1 MREENRYDKIKRIV
15 ESKLVDRIDKD
26 YTELSE
32 EAFGKAY
39 SSDVARRMF
48 YGAKKVIDAIEE
60 DEGKV
65 NEDETRI
72 LCISDMH
79 IPFNRDIKEFFK
91 YKGKGDTLVLN
102 GDIIDNYSMSNF
114 TKMYRLSLVEELIQA
129 RELLI
134 ELIEEIKPKKVT
146 VVTGNHEIRL
156 GKKIAD
162 KIGSDLLDLM
172 PRDALAFLFD
182 TGFNYYDRIKKC
194 KTVYTPIDEEVDCE
208 VNYVGNFW
216 TKEGKTIFV
225 HPQAFRG
232 TTLGTVGKAYDY
244 FTAIGEDFQSIIMAH
259 THKLGMYV
267 MNDKYLYEQGTCANL
282 NHMDY
287 QDLKLPKS
295 SQVNGYMYIIQDKD
309 GNLIYDK
316 TKLIRF

>member
-15 ESKLVDRIDKD
+15 ESKLVDRIEKD

-60 DEGKV
+60 DEERV

-91 YKGKGDTLVLN
+91 YKGKVDTLVLN

>member
-60 DEGKV
+60 DEERV

-91 YKGKGDTLVLN
+91 YKGKVDTLVLN
-102 GDIIDNYSMSNF
+102 GDIIDNYSMSSF

-134 ELIEEIKPKKVT
+134 ELIEEIQPKKVT

>member
-60 DEGKV
+60 DEERV

-91 YKGKGDTLVLN
+91 YKGKVDTLVLN
-102 GDIIDNYSMSNF
+102 GDIIDNYSMSSF
-114 TKMYRLSLVEELIQA
+114 TKMYRLSLVEELIRA

-134 ELIEEIKPKKVT
+134 ELIEEIEPKKVT

-182 TGFNYYDRIKKC
+182 TGFNYYDRIKKS

>member
-60 DEGKV
+60 DEERV

-91 YKGKGDTLVLN
+91 YKGKVDTLVLN

-208 VNYVGNFW
+208 INYVGNFW

-225 HPQAFRG
+225 HPQAFKG

-267 MNDKYLYEQGTCANL
+267 MNDKYLYEQGTCADL

>member
-60 DEGKV
+60 DEERV

-91 YKGKGDTLVLN
+91 YKGKVDTLVLN

-267 MNDKYLYEQGTCANL
+267 MNDKYLYEQGTCADL

-295 SQVNGYMYIIQDKD
+295 SQVNGYMYIVQDKD

>member
-60 DEGKV
+60 DEERV

-91 YKGKGDTLVLN
+91 YKGKVDTLVLN
-102 GDIIDNYSMSNF
+102 GDIIDNYSMSSF
-114 TKMYRLSLVEELIQA
+114 TKMYRLSLVEELIRA
-129 RELLI
+129 RELLV
-134 ELIEEIKPKKVT
+134 ELIEEIEPKKVT
-146 VVTGNHEIRL
+146 VVTGDHEIRL

>member
-60 DEGKV
+60 DEERV

-91 YKGKGDTLVLN
+91 YKGKVDTLVLN
-102 GDIIDNYSMSNF
+102 GDIIDNYSMSSF
-114 TKMYRLSLVEELIQA
+114 TKMYRLSLVEELIRA

-134 ELIEEIKPKKVT
+134 ELIEEIEPKKVT

-194 KTVYTPIDEEVDCE
+194 KTVYTPIDEDVDCE

-225 HPQAFRG
+225 HQQAFRG

>member
-1 MREENRYDKIKRIV
+1 MKKENGYDKIKRIV

-60 DEGKV
+60 DEERV

-91 YKGKGDTLVLN
+91 YKGKVDTLVLN
-102 GDIIDNYSMSNF
+102 GDIIDNYSMSSF

>member
-1 MREENRYDKIKRIV
+1 MREENRYEKIKRIV
-15 ESKLVDRIDKD
+15 ESKLVDRVDKD

-60 DEGKV
+60 DEERV
-65 NEDETRI
+65 NKDETRI

-91 YKGKGDTLVLN
+91 YKGKVDTLVLN

-267 MNDKYLYEQGTCANL
+267 MNDKYLYEQGTCADL

-287 QDLKLPKS
+287 QDLKLPKY
-295 SQVNGYMYIIQDKD
+295 SQVNGYMYIVQDKE

>member
-60 DEGKV
+60 DKGRV

-91 YKGKGDTLVLN
+91 YKGKVDTLVLN

-146 VVTGNHEIRL
+146 VITGNHEIRL

>member
-91 YKGKGDTLVLN
+91 YKGKVDTLVLN

-295 SQVNGYMYIIQDKD
+295 SQVNGYMYIVQDKD

>member
-60 DEGKV
+60 DKGRV

-91 YKGKGDTLVLN
+91 YKGKVDTLVLN

-134 ELIEEIKPKKVT
+134 ELIEEIEPKKVT

>member
-1 MREENRYDKIKRIV
+1 MREENRYEKIKRIV

-60 DEGKV
+60 DEERV

-79 IPFNRDIKEFFK
+79 IPFNRDIEEFFK
-91 YKGKGDTLVLN
+91 YKGKVDTLVLN

>member
-48 YGAKKVIDAIEE
+48 YGAKKVIDAIEKDKE
-60 DEGKV
+60 RV

-91 YKGKGDTLVLN
+91 YKGKVDTLVLN

-114 TKMYRLSLVEELIQA
+114 AKMYRLSLVEELIQA

-134 ELIEEIKPKKVT
+134 ELIEEIEPKKVT

>member
-60 DEGKV
+60 DKRRV

-91 YKGKGDTLVLN
+91 YKGKVDTLVLN

-134 ELIEEIKPKKVT
+134 ELIEEIQPKKVT

-267 MNDKYLYEQGTCANL
+267 MNDKYLYEQGTCADL

-287 QDLKLPKS
+287 QDLKLPKY
-295 SQVNGYMYIIQDKD
+295 SQVNGYMYIIQDKE

>member
-60 DEGKV
+60 DEERV
-65 NEDETRI
+65 NKDETRI

-91 YKGKGDTLVLN
+91 YKGKVDTLVLN
-102 GDIIDNYSMSNF
+102 GDIIDNYSMSSF

>member
-1 MREENRYDKIKRIV
+1 MREENRYEKIKRIV

-60 DEGKV
+60 DEERV

-91 YKGKGDTLVLN
+91 YKGKVDTLVLN
-102 GDIIDNYSMSNF
+102 GDIIDNYSMSSF

-194 KTVYTPIDEEVDCE
+194 KTVYIPIDEEVDCE

>member
-60 DEGKV
+60 DEERV

-91 YKGKGDTLVLN
+91 YKGKVDTLVLN
-102 GDIIDNYSMSNF
+102 GDIIDNYSMSSF

-208 VNYVGNFW
+208 VNYVRNFW

>member
-60 DEGKV
+60 DEERV

-91 YKGKGDTLVLN
+91 YKGKVDTLVLN
-102 GDIIDNYSMSNF
+102 GDIIDNYSMSSF
-114 TKMYRLSLVEELIQA
+114 TKMYRLSLVEELIRA

-134 ELIEEIKPKKVT
+134 ELIEEIEPKKVT

-225 HPQAFRG
+225 HPQAFKG

-267 MNDKYLYEQGTCANL
+267 MNDKYLYEQGTCADL

-287 QDLKLPKS
+287 QDLKLPKY
-295 SQVNGYMYIIQDKD
+295 SQVNGYMYIVQDKE

>member
-60 DEGKV
+60 DEGRV

-91 YKGKGDTLVLN
+91 YKGKVDTLVLN

>member
-60 DEGKV
+60 DEERV

-91 YKGKGDTLVLN
+91 YKGKVDTLVLN
-102 GDIIDNYSMSNF
+102 GDIIDNYSMSSF

-134 ELIEEIKPKKVT
+134 ELIEEIEPKKVT

>member
-60 DEGKV
+60 DEERV

-91 YKGKGDTLVLN
+91 YKGKVDTLVLN
-102 GDIIDNYSMSNF
+102 GDIIDNYSMSSF
-114 TKMYRLSLVEELIQA
+114 TKMYRLSLVEELIRA

-134 ELIEEIKPKKVT
+134 ELIEEIQPKKVT

-244 FTAIGEDFQSIIMAH
+244 FTAIGEDFQSIIMAN

>member
-79 IPFNRDIKEFFK
+79 IPFNRNIEEFFK
-91 YKGKGDTLVLN
+91 YKGKVDTLVLN
-102 GDIIDNYSMSNF
+102 GDIIDNYSMSSF
-114 TKMYRLSLVEELIQA
+114 TKMYRLSLVEELIRA

-267 MNDKYLYEQGTCANL
+267 MNDKYLYEQGTCADL

-287 QDLKLPKS
+287 QDLKLPKY
-295 SQVNGYMYIIQDKD
+295 SQVNGYMYIVQDKE

>member
-60 DEGKV
+60 DEERV

-91 YKGKGDTLVLN
+91 YKGKVDTLVLN

-295 SQVNGYMYIIQDKD
+295 SQVNGYMYIVQDKE

>member
-60 DEGKV
+60 DKGRV

-91 YKGKGDTLVLN
+91 YKGKVDTLVLN
-102 GDIIDNYSMSNF
+102 GDIIDNYSMSSF
-114 TKMYRLSLVEELIQA
+114 TKMYRLSLVEELMQA

-134 ELIEEIKPKKVT
+134 ELIEEIQPKKVT

-295 SQVNGYMYIIQDKD
+295 SQVNGYMYIVQDKD

>member
-60 DEGKV
+60 DKGRV

-91 YKGKGDTLVLN
+91 YKGKVDTLVLN
-102 GDIIDNYSMSNF
+102 GDIIDNYSMSSF

-129 RELLI
+129 RKLLI

-208 VNYVGNFW
+208 INYVGNFW
-216 TKEGKTIFV
+216 AKEGKTIFV

>member
-60 DEGKV
+60 DEERV

-91 YKGKGDTLVLN
+91 YKGKVDTLVLN
-102 GDIIDNYSMSNF
+102 GDIIDNYSMSSF

-134 ELIEEIKPKKVT
+134 ELIEEIEPKKVT

-295 SQVNGYMYIIQDKD
+295 SQVNGYMYLVQDKE

>member
-60 DEGKV
+60 DEERV

-91 YKGKGDTLVLN
+91 YKGKVDTLVLN

-208 VNYVGNFW
+208 INYVGNFW

-225 HPQAFRG
+225 HPQAFKG

-244 FTAIGEDFQSIIMAH
+244 FTAISEDFQSIIMAH

-267 MNDKYLYEQGTCANL
+267 MNDKYLYEQGTCADL
-282 NHMDY
+282 NYMDY
-287 QDLKLPKS
+287 QDLKLPKY
-295 SQVNGYMYIIQDKD
+295 SQVNGYMYIVQDKE

>member
-60 DEGKV
+60 DEERV
-65 NEDETRI
+65 NKDETRI

-91 YKGKGDTLVLN
+91 YKGKVDTLVLN
-102 GDIIDNYSMSNF
+102 GDIIDNYSMSSF

-134 ELIEEIKPKKVT
+134 ELIEEIEPKKVT

-287 QDLKLPKS
+287 QDLKLPKY
-295 SQVNGYMYIIQDKD
+295 SQVNGYMYIVQDKD

>member
-91 YKGKGDTLVLN
+91 YKGKVDTLVLN

>member
-60 DEGKV
+60 DEERV

-91 YKGKGDTLVLN
+91 YKGKVDTLVLN
-102 GDIIDNYSMSNF
+102 GDIIDNYSMSSF
-114 TKMYRLSLVEELIQA
+114 TKMYRLSLVEELIRA

-134 ELIEEIKPKKVT
+134 ELIEEIEPKKVT
-146 VVTGNHEIRL
+146 LVTGNHEIRL
-156 GKKIAD
+156 SKKIAD

>member
-60 DEGKV
+60 DEERV

-91 YKGKGDTLVLN
+91 YKGKVDTLVLN
-102 GDIIDNYSMSNF
+102 GDIIDNYSMSSF

>member
-1 MREENRYDKIKRIV
+1 MREENRYEKIKRIV
-15 ESKLVDRIDKD
+15 ESKLVDRVDKD

-60 DEGKV
+60 DKGKV

-91 YKGKGDTLVLN
+91 YKGKVDTLVLN
-102 GDIIDNYSMSNF
+102 GDIIDNYSMSSF
-114 TKMYRLSLVEELIQA
+114 TKMYRLSLVEELIRA

-134 ELIEEIKPKKVT
+134 ELIEEIEPKKVT

>member
-1 MREENRYDKIKRIV
+1 MREENRYEKIKGIV
-15 ESKLVDRIDKD
+15 ESKLVDRVDKD

-60 DEGKV
+60 DKGRV

-91 YKGKGDTLVLN
+91 YKGKVDTLVLN

>member
-60 DEGKV
+60 DEERV

-91 YKGKGDTLVLN
+91 YKGKVDTLVLN
-102 GDIIDNYSMSNF
+102 GDIIDNYSMSSF
-114 TKMYRLSLVEELIQA
+114 TKMYRLSLVEELIRA

>member
-60 DEGKV
+60 DEERV

-91 YKGKGDTLVLN
+91 YKGKVDTLVLN
-102 GDIIDNYSMSNF
+102 GDIIDNYSMSSF
-114 TKMYRLSLVEELIQA
+114 TKMYRLSLVEELIRA

-134 ELIEEIKPKKVT
+134 ELIEEIEPKKVT

-287 QDLKLPKS
+287 QDLKLPKY
-295 SQVNGYMYIIQDKD
+295 SQVNGYMYIVQDKE

>member
-15 ESKLVDRIDKD
+15 ESKLIDRIDKD

-60 DEGKV
+60 DKGRV

-91 YKGKGDTLVLN
+91 YKGKVDTLVLN
-102 GDIIDNYSMSNF
+102 GDIIDNYSMSSF